1 MNVKLNFSVGGMC
14 IIMGSETS
22 GQMNLIAVFPSDV
35 FDKKDQFVDDYWNWY
50 NNLNPLNQADSI
62 KIKAA
67 DKLLT
72 PIVDSIDSANGE
84 GMVKYAKEKKAL
96 EWLARYAISV

>member
-1 MNVKLNFSVGGMC
+1 M
-14 IIMGSETS
+14 
-22 GQMNLIAVFPSDV
+22 
-35 FDKKDQFVDDYWNWY
+35 
-50 NNLNPLNQADSI
+50 NPLNQADSI